1 MSGHHHPAAQQL
13 RVAGCSWC
21 VAVVHT
27 RGKWLQVSKPCSV
40 LHTWLN
46 TAAGVLQGS
55 SARGYYH
62 ADSSPFLS
70 PSPRS
75 QEHCDKKGS
84 INTSGVWY
92 STVSHNDKPESC
104 AANTKTQTEY
114 AIVNVPRSKQCT
126 IYSEDQN
133 AYDYVLIH

>member
-1 MSGHHHPAAQQL
+1 MGNCQPKIRWKMSIPVWRKRYSNKETQTESHP
-13 RVAGCSWC
+13 
-21 VAVVHT
+21 
-27 RGKWLQVSKPCSV
+27 
-40 LHTWLN
+40 
-46 TAAGVLQGS
+46 
-55 SARGYYH
+55 
-62 ADSSPFLS
+62 
-70 PSPRS
+70 PSPA
-75 QEHCDKKGS
+75 QEHCDRKGS

-114 AIVNVPRSKQCT
+114 AVVNVPRNKQCT